1 MHMNNQAVAQVTLHN
16 NSGNSDK
23 VYECVVVRSGDLYLV
38 NTQNGRRGGSMTP
51 RTKTKH
57 PVSLEAAMKIFD
69 TVVKEKKADN
79 YFELRRDNSLSTPA
93 ASNDATGAFHQ
104 PQLLN
109 DIDRDTAMLLI
120 EDDEWLME
128 EKKDGKRIAVAI
140 NATEVRI
147 SNKSARAC
155 SIPVQIV
162 DAIRSLKSVEYVGPV
177 FYIEADGEL
186 VGDTYHVFDILAIDG
201 SDLRQLPY
209 ETRAACYAKLIGRN
223 KALSS
228 GSLLDAIASVE
239 TFYGAV
245 DKRAAFAR
253 IERMNGEGVVFKR
266 GDMLYAAGRP
276 NSGGPA
282 LKFKFKESSTVICLG
297 ESVDGKRSI
306 RLGLLSS
313 EGAIVSVGKVTVP
326 PNQPVPKLDDLVEVR
341 YLYWFENGSLF
352 QPVLLGI
359 RDDQNR
365 SDCTF
370 SQVKRIKTRADIDT
384 EDDNL

>member
-1 MHMNNQAVAQVTLHN
+1 MNNQTVAQVTLHN

-23 VYECVVVRSGDLYLV
+23 VYECAVVCSGELYLV

-57 PVSLEAAMKIFD
+57 PVSLDAAMKIFN

-79 YFELRRDNSLSTPA
+79 YFELRADDTAASSV
-93 ASNDATGAFHQ
+93 ASNDPTGAFHQ

-109 DIDRDTAMLLI
+109 EIDRDAAMLLI
-120 EDDEWLME
+120 EDDDWLME

-140 NATEVRI
+140 NATDVRI

-155 SIPVQIV
+155 SIPAQIV
-162 DAIRSLKSVEYVGPV
+162 DAIRSLRSVEYVGPV
-177 FYIEADGEL
+177 LYIEADGEL

-209 ETRAACYAKLIGRN
+209 ETRAACYGKLIGRN

-228 GSLLDAIASVE
+228 GGLMDAIASVE

-253 IERMNGEGVVFKR
+253 IERINGEGVVFKR
-266 GDMLYAAGRP
+266 RDMLYAPGRP

-282 LKFKFKESSTVICLG
+282 LKFKFKESSTAICLG
-297 ESVDGKRSI
+297 DSTDGKRSI
-306 RLGLLSS
+306 RLGLLSI
-313 EGAIVSVGKVTVP
+313 EGAMVNVGKVTVP
-326 PNQPVPKLDDLVEVR
+326 PNQPVPKPNDLVEVR
-341 YLYWFENGSLF
+341 YLYRYENGSLF
-352 QPVLLGI
+352 QPVLLGV
-359 RDDQNR
+359 RDDQER
-365 SDCTF
+365 CDCTL
-370 SQVKRIKTRADIDT
+370 SQVKRIKTKSDVT
-384 EDDNL
+384 SDDD